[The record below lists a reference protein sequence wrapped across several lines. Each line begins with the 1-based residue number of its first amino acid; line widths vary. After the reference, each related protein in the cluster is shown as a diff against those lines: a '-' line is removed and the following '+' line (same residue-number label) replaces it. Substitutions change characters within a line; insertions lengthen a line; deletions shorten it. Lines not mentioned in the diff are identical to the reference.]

1 MPLLYENKG
10 QCIEFRTTDGV
21 ACGPHL
27 HNHVELAIILD
38 GFTYAYADGIGG
50 RIQKGDTFIAF
61 PNQLHYFEN
70 DSPDLLCSLLIFPP
84 DIIPEFT
91 SIFKNQVPQNPIIP
105 IDLDRISQTID
116 LITCER
122 GKPSKFCQ
130 QIICGC
136 LQIILSKIFENAEL
150 VEANHRDLSTIKS
163 ILIYCNTHYND
174 PLTLDDIAANVHINK
189 YHISHIFN
197 REIGISFTD
206 FINAIRVRK
215 SYDLIKKGEQSI
227 TEIAFQVGFSSLR
240 SFNRQFLALSGCTPR
255 EYKKRHS

>member
-10 QCIEFRTTDGV
+10 QYIEFRTADGI
-21 ACGPHL
+21 ACEPHL

-136 LQIILSKIFENAEL
+136 LQIILSKIFENG
-150 VEANHRDLSTIKS
+150 
-163 ILIYCNTHYND
+163 
-174 PLTLDDIAANVHINK
+174 
-189 YHISHIFN
+189 F
-197 REIGISFTD
+197 
-206 FINAIRVRK
+206 FI
-215 SYDLIKKGEQSI
+215 
-227 TEIAFQVGFSSLR
+227 
-240 SFNRQFLALSGCTPR
+240 
-255 EYKKRHS
+255 EYKT